1 LTPARIRFATPRHLN
16 AIEEGD
22 MIQPTLREPP
32 MARMSDAE
40 VVRIAAHI
48 LRDPR
53 AWAAAGTLD
62 PHGLAGRQ
70 VRARALALLA
80 ETLETV

>member
-1 LTPARIRFATPRHLN
+1 M
-16 AIEEGD
+16 EGE
-22 MIQPTLREPP
+22 MIQPTPRAPS

-40 VVRIAAHI
+40 VVRIAAHV

-53 AWAAAGTLD
+53 AWAAAGALD
-62 PHGLAGRQ
+62 PYGLAGRQ
-70 VRARALALLA
+70 ARARALALLA